1 MSPLDIGL
9 IVLAVALVALVVVL
23 YLYFVVW
30 ALKKKPVT
38 GVETMKGKVGVAVA
52 DFEDVSGEVSVD
64 GVIWEARSSDSSKIL
79 KGDSLVVTD
88 VSALELR
95 VRKQ

>member
-1 MSPLDIGL
+1 MSPLDVGFI
-9 IVLAVALVALVVVL
+9 ILAVALVTVVVVL

-30 ALKKKPVT
+30 ALQKKPVT
-38 GVETMKGKVGVAVA
+38 GVETMKGRVGVAVG
-52 DFEDVSGEVSVD
+52 DFENGAGEVSVD
-64 GVIWEARSSDSSKIL
+64 GVIWEAKSSDASKIS
-79 KGDSLVVTD
+79 KGDSLLVTD